1 MTDRKA
7 RCPGCQKQVVNT
19 YNSLKAHGWAKV
31 ACRASLPVEMRRE
44 IEAEE
49 EAYNKDG
56 VNRCPGCNKIVADMV
71 DALKAHAFAKIECR
85 GAVPVEMR
93 REIEAE
99 EEAYKKNGVS
109 RCLGCHKIVAN
120 MGDALKA
127 HAFAKVACRAA
138 VPVEMRREIEAEQE
152 AYKKSEVNRCPGCQK
167 IVADSADTLKAHGWS
182 KVACRVATPT
192 ETRREIE
199 AEEQSHKMEDVSWC
213 LGRQIEEKEVCLF
226 ARKRKS
232 SAMPSEYER
241 SICSGNGSP
250 QGWGNGGWCDGSGW
264 SGNEGR
270 GNWGRGWWDSDMSSN
285 CGRWQWAWVAGP
297 PAQ

>member
-1 MTDRKA
+1 
-7 RCPGCQKQVVNT
+7 
-19 YNSLKAHGWAKV
+19 
-31 ACRASLPVEMRRE
+31 MRRE

-56 VNRCPGCNKIVADMV
+56 VNRCPGCNKIVANMV

-167 IVADSADTLKAHGWS
+167 IVADSADTLKAHAWS

-250 QGWGNGGWCDGSGW
+250 QGWGNGGWCDGRL
-264 SGNEGR
+264 ERQR
-270 GNWGRGWWDSDMSSN
+270 GAQQLGPRMVGLGYEQQLRPLAVGLGCRTPCAIGGKASKYVYCSAKALSQPDSQAARYS
-285 CGRWQWAWVAGP
+285 
-297 PAQ
+297 